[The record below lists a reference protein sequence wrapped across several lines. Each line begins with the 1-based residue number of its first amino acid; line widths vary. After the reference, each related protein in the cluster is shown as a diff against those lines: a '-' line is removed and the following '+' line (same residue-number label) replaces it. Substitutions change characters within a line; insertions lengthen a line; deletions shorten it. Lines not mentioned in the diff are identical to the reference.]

1 MTPPFE
7 HATAGRATSPLTPEI
22 RSALEAF
29 RHAKP
34 MCSRCKWKRA
44 EYLMTCDGKP
54 EPRCGDC
61 RETERLHRDR
71 AALANLR

>member
-7 HATAGRATSPLTPEI
+7 YATAARATSPLTPEI
-22 RSALEAF
+22 RLALEAF
-29 RHAKP
+29 RHTKP
-34 MCSRCKWKRA
+34 MCGRCKSKRA
-44 EYLMTCDGKP
+44 EFLTTRDGKP

-71 AALANLR
+71 AALANPR